1 MGELNAG
8 RRGADAAGRGGGMTP
23 SEIAQRRLA
32 ALPRSDASDDLLWA
46 MNCRAWAERDPP
58 ELLLEFARL
67 AKAGERVPEPLM
79 HWVTDA
85 IEASMVKPDNRG
97 SELLIELGLKVRE
110 GRPPARLPP
119 PRMLALERRPI
130 GRKPPTIRA
139 LAAKYSVSSAAIHAH
154 LKKTKAAPAE
164 VAALLQGLTLA
175 RSFLRLKRR

>member
-110 GRPPARLPP
+110 GRPSARLPP
-119 PRMLALERRPI
+119 PRMLSLERL
-130 GRKPPTIRA
+130 TIRA
-139 LAAKYSVSSAAIHAH
+139 LASKYGVSQATIHAR

-164 VAALLQGLTLA
+164 AAALLQGLTLA